1 LTDAVSATK
10 SKGQGTRHSA
20 GWILIEQRVRRRGDT
35 SASVV
40 LRKPVRSAR
49 KAKGDGHLRR
59 AEILRAAE
67 AIFVRDGHAGATIR
81 KIADEVGVSSTALY
95 MHFRDKDQILKE
107 ICDTAIATM
116 LANNTEISRRP
127 IDAVSRVRM
136 MLQAYMDFGL
146 ENPNAYRLVFCDTV
160 DEGAQAPSDPTG
172 DLTGDLGAQ
181 TYERFK
187 SVVAEL
193 AQQARLRYGDT
204 DTATQMLWMAC
215 HGLVALRI
223 TRPRFEWRAAD
234 ALAAAMLDSLLH
246 GLVTD

>member
-1 LTDAVSATK
+1 
-10 SKGQGTRHSA
+10 
-20 GWILIEQRVRRRGDT
+20 LIDQEVRRRGDS
-35 SASVV
+35 SAPVQ
-40 LRKPVRSAR
+40 LEKPVRSAR

-107 ICDTAIATM
+107 ICRTAMATM

-127 IDAVSRVRM
+127 IDPVGRVRM

-146 ENPNAYRLVFCDTV
+146 ENPNAYRLVFCETV
-160 DEGAQAPSDPTG
+160 SESAPDRSE
-172 DLTGDLGAQ
+172 LIGDLGDQ
-181 TYERFK
+181 TYECFK
-187 SVVAEL
+187 GVVAEM
-193 AQQARLRYGDT
+193 AADGRLRYGDT
-204 DTATQMLWMAC
+204 EAATQMLWTAC
-215 HGLVALRI
+215 HGLVALKI
-223 TRPRFEWRAAD
+223 SRPEFDWRPD
-234 ALAAAMLDSLLH
+234 QELAGVMLDSLLY